1 MKWIRCKDCGML
13 IKANDYDFMANCPI
27 CDTKIFVQ
35 SADEIRSLNN
45 SYNTHRY
52 CNNHVDNSNI
62 RDVNNSVNNGNVYKN
77 KSSNNKAN
85 VKGNPV
91 AISIFIFI
99 FVIFF
104 ILSVV
109 GGL

>member
-52 CNNHVDNSNI
+52 CNNHENNSNI
-62 RDVNNSVNNGNVYKN
+62 RDVNNSVDYSKVYKSQNTN
-77 KSSNNKAN
+77 KQSKA
-85 VKGNPV
+85 KANPV
-91 AISIFIFI
+91 ATAIFIFI

-104 ILSVV
+104 ILSFLGV
-109 GGL
+109 